1 MCLQVGRLQRDEGRV
16 ANVRAQVHLL
26 YTDTTE
32 SQLERICAC
41 RSAASSGMRD
51 VTVRRVRCDMALSC
65 RIARMRAATFIFG
78 IHVMCVRVRV
88 RVYIHACMHACMHT
102 NYIHT
107 YKHTNM
113 YTRIHT
119 HSLSHTHTRTHT
131 HTHTHTHKADA
142 RGDLVRRGERG
153 GRRAVLVVRRRVATG
168 L

>member
-1 MCLQVGRLQRDEGRV
+1 MYYI
-16 ANVRAQVHLL
+16 
-26 YTDTTE
+26 YTDTIE

-88 RVYIHACMHACMHT
+88 RVYIHACMHACIQT
-102 NYIHT
+102 IYIHT
-107 YKHTNM
+107 NIQTY
-113 YTRIHT
+113 IHAYT
-119 HSLSHTHTRTHT
+119 HSLSQTHTR
-131 HTHTHTHKADA
+131 THTHTHKADA